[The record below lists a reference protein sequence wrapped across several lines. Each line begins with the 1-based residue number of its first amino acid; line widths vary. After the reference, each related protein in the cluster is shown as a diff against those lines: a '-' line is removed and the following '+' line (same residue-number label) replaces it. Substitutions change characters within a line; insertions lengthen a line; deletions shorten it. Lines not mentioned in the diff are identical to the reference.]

1 VSDYSTS
8 STRSWRFE
16 LRATPTAAG
25 PSRSAARRRSSRDG
39 ELDPVDQA
47 AGVEAVRRRDGL
59 EVGPVLIRRWRAG
72 GRSAAPVDRRTRTGR
87 WAKVPPSGPASHG
100 RGLCDPDTCLTS
112 APGYKGPYP
121 PGALRRCRPGM
132 PCHVRDDGTGR
143 QGRQGQPEFC
153 PAASGLRQG
162 GHPGR
167 ERLDAVA
174 ARMAIKGSTRWPT
187 RIGCEGRSATK
198 RPMLQARSCHL

>member
-1 VSDYSTS
+1 MSDYSTS

-47 AGVEAVRRRDGL
+47 AGVEAVVAEMVSKSDWCSSEGG
-59 EVGPVLIRRWRAG
+59 VRAG
-72 GRSAAPVDRRTRTGR
+72 VAPRQWIGGRGPAVGQRSRRVDLPATAGASATRT
-87 WAKVPPSGPASHG
+87 PASHQ
-100 RGLCDPDTCLTS
+100 RRDTKARTHRVLYAAVDRACRVTS
-112 APGYKGPYP
+112 GT
-121 PGALRRCRPGM
+121 
-132 PCHVRDDGTGR
+132 TGR

-162 GHPGR
+162 GTPR
-167 ERLDAVA
+167 SRA
-174 ARMAIKGSTRWPT
+174 ARRSRGQDGDQGLARWPT